1 MFLNIRPYYLIMF
14 VFVSLSFYSC
24 GSDDDTITPPEP
36 ILGCTDPEG
45 NNYNSNATEDDGSC
59 EYDPILG
66 CTDPE
71 SNNYDPNATED
82 DGSCDYGPLLDWVKT
97 YGGSDEDTAIS
108 IVKTNDGGFMVLSS
122 TRSTDGDIT
131 GKTTTD
137 LDYWLLK
144 LNSDG
149 DKIWDKTYGGSLDDI
164 ATDLANTNDGGYII
178 SGYTASTDGDV
189 SENAGSFDYWIVKVD
204 GSGTIAW
211 EKSWGF
217 EGNDRAFG
225 VIQTSDGGYFATGF
239 LDVGFVEGDEGNDLT
254 DDQGTRATQH
264 SLGDYWGIK
273 MDADGNKIWRRYF
286 GGSHIDQSKDIIETA
301 DGGFLLIGIS
311 ESSDFDISNA
321 RGANDFWIVK
331 VNAEGDMLWEKSLGG
346 SESDFA
352 YSITN
357 TTDGNFIITGD
368 TRSSDFDISSFK
380 GNADVWV
387 VKFNNANGSIIWE
400 KTYGGTNFDSSRGIT
415 KLDNGK
421 YLISG
426 NSSSSN
432 LDVASN
438 NGSNDAWSFII
449 DEDGNL
455 EFETNVGGSNIDFAI
470 DAVETLDH
478 KIIVVGY
485 TGSNNVDITL
495 NKGGNDLLIYKLK

>member
-1 MFLNIRPYYLIMF
+1 MYKIAIMFLKIRPYYLIIF
-14 VFVSLSFYSC
+14 IFASLTFLSC
-24 GSDDDTITPPEP
+24 GSDDDVTTTP
-36 ILGCTDPEG
+36 
-45 NNYNSNATEDDGSC
+45 
-59 EYDPILG
+59 DPILG
-66 CTDPE
+66 CTDSE
-71 SNNYDPNATED
+71 SNNYNPDATED
-82 DGSCDYGPLLDWVKT
+82 DGSCDYGPFIGELDWVKT
-97 YGGSDEDTAIS
+97 YGGSDEDNAIS
-108 IVKTNDGGFMVLSS
+108 IVKTNDGGYMVLST

-131 GKTTTD
+131 GKTSTD
-137 LDYWLLK
+137 IDYWLLK
-144 LNSDG
+144 INSDG
-149 DKIWDKTYGGSLDDI
+149 DKVWDKVYGGSQDDI
-164 ATDLANTNDGGYII
+164 ATDIDNTNDGGFII
-178 SGYTASTDGDV
+178 SGYIASTDGDV

-204 GSGTIAW
+204 GSGTIQW

-217 EGNDRAFG
+217 KGNDRAFG

-254 DDQGTRATQH
+254 DGESTRASQH

-357 TTDGNFIITGD
+357 TSDGNFIITGD
-368 TRSSDFDISSFK
+368 TRSSDFDVSSFK

-387 VKFNNANGSIIWE
+387 VKFNSSNGSILWE
-400 KTYGGTNFDSSRGIT
+400 KTFGGTNFDSSRGIIS
-415 KLDNGK
+415 LDNGK
-421 YLISG
+421 YFISG
-426 NSSSSN
+426 STSSSDI
-432 LDVASN
+432 DVTSN
-438 NGSNDAWSFII
+438 NGSNDAWNFII

-455 EFETNVGGSNIDFAI
+455 EFETNVGGSDIDFAF
-470 DAVETLDH
+470 DAVETSDH
-478 KIIVVGY
+478 KIVIVGY
-485 TGSNNVDITL
+485 TGSNDIDITL